1 MIHPLSSSN
10 LNYKE
15 LLFIHNRSY
24 TEPYFYN
31 LKFFFFP
38 RLGEGYG
45 LWETRAWRF
54 LIIAPGHKKS
64 AASR

>member
-24 TEPYFYN
+24 MEPYFYN

-38 RLGEGYG
+38 RRGRGMGFERHG
-45 LWETRAWRF
+45 
-54 LIIAPGHKKS
+54 PGVS
-64 AASR
+64 